1 MANTIKDFDVVE
13 SPRKPGVVIVYF
25 DLLFCGQKTGV
36 KVMSES
42 VFAQYWMEDSERYFL
57 VFQNAPWEETN
68 YEFYLLTKDFLVLD
82 RVHLFSPD
90 DRDDELIESYELKD
104 DVFSFKKYENG
115 NRYRVL
121 IDNKGVVRYSLSD
134 LKYRLILGALKPV
147 KYLEL
152 IPL

>member
-1 MANTIKDFDVVE
+1 MANAIKEFDVIE
-13 SPRKPGVVIVYF
+13 SPRKPGCVIVYF
-25 DLLFCGQKTGV
+25 DLLHNGQKTGV

-90 DRDDELIESYELKD
+90 GRDDELIDSYELKD
-104 DVFSFKKYENG
+104 GVFSFRKYENG
-115 NRYRVL
+115 NRYNVL
-121 IDNKGVVRYSLSD
+121 IDKKGKIRYAFSD
-134 LKYRLILGALKPV
+134 FKYRLISGALKPV
-147 KYLEL
+147 KYLQL
-152 IPL
+152 TPL

>member
-1 MANTIKDFDVVE
+1 MVNAIKDFDVVE
-13 SPRKPGVVIVYF
+13 SPRKPGVVIFYF
-25 DLLFCGQKTGV
+25 DLLFCGKKTGV

-90 DRDDELIESYELKD
+90 DRDDELVDSYELKGG
-104 DVFSFKKYENG
+104 VFSFRKYENG
-115 NRYRVL
+115 NRYKVL
-121 IDNKGVVRYSLSD
+121 IKKEGEMRYSLDD

-147 KYLEL
+147 KYLQL
-152 IPL
+152 TPL

>member
-1 MANTIKDFDVVE
+1 MVNAIKDFDVVE

-36 KVMSES
+36 KVMGES

-68 YEFYLLTKDFLVLD
+68 YEFYFLAKDFLVLD
-82 RVHLFSPD
+82 CVHLFSPD

-104 DVFSFKKYENG
+104 DVFSFKKYGND
-115 NRYRVL
+115 NRYKVV
-121 IDNKGVVRYSLSD
+121 IDNKGKVSYSFDD

-147 KYLEL
+147 KYLQL
-152 IPL
+152 TPL

>member
-1 MANTIKDFDVVE
+1 MGSAIKDFDVVE
-13 SPRKPGVVIVYF
+13 SPRKPGVIIVYF
-25 DLLFCGQKTGV
+25 DLLFRGKKTGV

-68 YEFYLLTKDFLVLD
+68 YEFYLLTKDFVVLD

-90 DRDDELIESYELKD
+90 DRDDELIDSYELKGG
-104 DVFSFKKYENG
+104 VFFFKKYGNG
-115 NRYRVL
+115 NRYKVV
-121 IDNKGVVRYSLSD
+121 IENKGKVGYSFGD

-147 KYLEL
+147 KYLQL
-152 IPL
+152 TPL